1 MRVLPPCNK
10 NSALLDLAAVD
21 RFRTRALPTRHE
33 FQRRIFMSCIDRCR
47 VAAVAALE
55 LDFRGRKRVAMA

>member
-1 MRVLPPCNK
+1 LTGFGPAHYPSK
-10 NSALLDLAAVD
+10 
-21 RFRTRALPTRHE
+21 HE

-55 LDFRGRKRVAMA
+55 LDVCGRKRVAMA